1 VKLSSPER
9 HERVFMLWALGAW
22 LLHGQ
27 GQSAADRNLHL
38 GLSSA
43 PNTRRELS
51 IIRIARELLQEPLGT
66 PAALLRRMAA

>member
-1 VKLSSPER
+1 VKLAGPER
-9 HERVFMLWALGAW
+9 HERMFMLWALGAW

-27 GQSAADRNLHL
+27 GQSAVDRNLHL

-51 IIRIARELLQEPLGT
+51 IVRIGRGLLKGPLGT
-66 PAALLRRMAA
+66 PADLLRRMAA